1 MHPDNFSRV
10 LLIAIEEG
18 LSSLGNSPR
27 EAIFY
32 HLETSF
38 QLKKE
43 DIPMN
48 LTEFEEAIE
57 KMFGP
62 GTTYIEKLI
71 TKRLYERLGP
81 NFEDSETNSLLV
93 CVEDA
98 KRQLSPKGGE
108 KDE

>member
-1 MHPDNFSRV
+1 LRPDNFSRV
-10 LLIAIEEG
+10 LLFAIEEG

-48 LTEFEEAIE
+48 LNEFEKAIE

-62 GTTYIEKLI
+62 GTMYIEKLI
-71 TKRLYERLGP
+71 TRRLYERLGL
-81 NFEDSETNSLLV
+81 NFEDSTNSLLV

-98 KRQLSPKGGE
+98 KKLLSPKGGE

>member
-48 LTEFEEAIE
+48 LTEFEEDIE

-62 GTTYIEKLI
+62 GTMYIEKLI
-71 TKRLYERLGP
+71 TRRLYERLGL
-81 NFEDSETNSLLV
+81 NFVDSETNSLLV
-93 CVEDA
+93 CVADA
-98 KRQLSPKGGE
+98 KKQLSPKGGE
-108 KDE
+108 KR